1 MPSINV
7 RRTMKRASLG
17 GQKCVIYC
25 RTSTD
30 KQETGLDTQYFD
42 CRAQV
47 SRIGLDL
54 VTPSMEELTLEE
66 DYTFLEFGH
75 MPGGWFDEGL
85 SGGLDPLERP
95 GFKSMMSFVESEN
108 IPIIV
113 LYHND
118 RLARDVELTLRVV
131 RTCKENGIE
140 FLFGNLPDINIDTP
154 EGKMLLTQMSSVGE
168 YFRNDG
174 KRKTK
179 AGMARLRAEGRW
191 LGETPYGF
199 YAITK
204 NEDEKEYGQLLYDF
218 AELDALVKLFRHFT
232 SSRPP
237 SYAGTAKYLNEQGI
251 PTRRGGQ
258 WSRTHVHK
266 LLTKAVIRRSKD
278 DLGRK
283 FGEYFP
289 EEMIEGEKEDDDSTE

>member
-1 MPSINV
+1 
-7 RRTMKRASLG
+7 MKRASLG
-17 GQKCVIYC
+17 GTRCVIYC

-47 SRIGLDL
+47 SRLGMEL
-54 VTPSMEELTLEE
+54 VMPSPEETTVEG
-66 DYTFLEFGH
+66 DYDFLGYGH
-75 MPGGWFDEGL
+75 MPGGWFDEGQ

-95 GFKSMMSFVESEN
+95 GFASMMRFVREQE
-108 IPIIV
+108 IPVIV

-131 RTCKENGIE
+131 RECKEAGIE

-174 KRKTK
+174 KRKTR
-179 AGMARLRAEGRW
+179 AGMARLRSEGRW

-204 NEDEKEYGQLLYDF
+204 NEDENAYGELLYDF

-232 SSRPP
+232 TSRPP

-258 WSRTHVHK
+258 WTRTHVHK
-266 LLTKAVIRRSKD
+266 LLTKAVIRRNRD
-278 DLGRK
+278 ELGRK
-283 FGEYFP
+283 FGEYFSD
-289 EEMIEGEKEDDDSTE
+289 EIVEGEENVEGEESGTD

>member
-1 MPSINV
+1 MPSINIP
-7 RRTMKRASLG
+7 RGMRRASLG
-17 GQKCVIYC
+17 GKPCVIYC

-47 SRIGLDL
+47 SRLGMDL
-54 VTPSMEELTLEE
+54 VVPHPEETTVEG
-66 DYTFLEFGH
+66 DYSILGYGH
-75 MPGGWFDEGL
+75 MPGGWFDEGQ
-85 SGGLDPLERP
+85 SGGLDPLDRP
-95 GFKSMMSFVESEN
+95 GFASMIRFVREQE
-108 IPIIV
+108 IPVIV
-113 LYHND
+113 MYHND

-131 RTCKENGIE
+131 RECKEEGIE

-174 KRKTK
+174 KRKTR
-179 AGMARLRAEGRW
+179 AGMARLRSEGRW

-204 NEDEKEYGQLLYDF
+204 NEDESAYGELLYDF
-218 AELDALVKLFRHFT
+218 AELDGLVKLFRHFT
-232 SSRPP
+232 TSRPP

-258 WSRTHVHK
+258 WTRTHVHK
-266 LLTKAVIRRSKD
+266 LLTKAVIRRNRD
-278 DLGRK
+278 ELGRK

-289 EEMIEGEKEDDDSTE
+289 DEITEGDEENDND

>member
-1 MPSINV
+1 M
-7 RRTMKRASLG
+7 T
-17 GQKCVIYC
+17 
-25 RTSTD
+25 
-30 KQETGLDTQYFD
+30 
-42 CRAQV
+42 
-47 SRIGLDL
+47 
-54 VTPSMEELTLEE
+54 TLEE
-66 DYTFLEFGH
+66 DYTFLEYGH

-95 GFKSMMSFVESEN
+95 GFKSMMRFVESEN

-237 SYAGTAKYLNEQGI
+237 SYAGTAKYPNEQGY
-251 PTRRGGQ
+251 PREEGDNGRE
-258 WSRTHVHK
+258 
-266 LLTKAVIRRSKD
+266 LT
-278 DLGRK
+278 
-283 FGEYFP
+283 
-289 EEMIEGEKEDDDSTE
+289 STSC

>member
-1 MPSINV
+1 
-7 RRTMKRASLG
+7 
-17 GQKCVIYC
+17 
-25 RTSTD
+25 
-30 KQETGLDTQYFD
+30 
-42 CRAQV
+42 
-47 SRIGLDL
+47 
-54 VTPSMEELTLEE
+54 MEELTLEE
-66 DYTFLEFGH
+66 DYTFLEYGH

-95 GFKSMMSFVESEN
+95 GFKSMMRFVESEN

-258 WSRTHVHK
+258 WTRTHVHK

-278 DLGRK
+278 ELGRK
-283 FGEYFP
+283 FGQYFP
-289 EEMIEGEKEDDDSTE
+289 EEMIEGEKEDGNTTE

>member
-1 MPSINV
+1 MPSINLPGD
-7 RRTMKRASLG
+7 MKRASLAG
-17 GQKCVIYC
+17 MECVIYC

-42 CRAQV
+42 CRTQI
-47 SRIGLDL
+47 SRIGLEL
-54 VTPSMEELTLEE
+54 AVPSMEEVTVEE
-66 DYTFLEFGH
+66 DYTFLEYSH
-75 MPGGWFDEGL
+75 MQGGWFDEGQ
-85 SGGLDPLERP
+85 SGGLDPLDRP
-95 GFKSMMSFVESEN
+95 GFKSMMTYVEQNE

-113 LYHND
+113 MYHND

-131 RTCKENGIE
+131 RECKEKGIE

-179 AGMARLRAEGRW
+179 AGMARLKSEGRW
-191 LGETPYGF
+191 LGETPYGY

-204 NEDEKEYGQLLYDF
+204 HEDEEQYGELLYDF
-218 AELDALVKLFRHFT
+218 HELDALVKLFRHFLT
-232 SSRPP
+232 SRPP
-237 SYAGTAKYLNEQGI
+237 SYAGTAKYMNEQGI

-258 WSRTHVHK
+258 WTRTHVYK
-266 LLTKAVIRRSKD
+266 ILTKAVIRRKRD
-278 DLGRK
+278 ELGRK

-289 EEMIEGEKEDDDSTE
+289 ADTMEENVYEEEV